1 MDSCILRQR
10 EQRDGDRTP
19 TECLASDA
27 EDLASQV
34 AETAKDLVKTCRR
47 LHNIGF
53 DALPDWGKDN
63 EYVKQG
69 YRPSTKSFQDCF
81 KSVFRWHNE
90 TGNIWTHLI
99 GFAVLVALAVFT
111 FSQSS
116 FGRVDYVGI
125 VLLISG
131 SHVAAI
137 FYAFYCHPYT
147 HLFYTGSVVILGSAC
162 ATFMLIKRFQTR
174 KYRTLRA
181 YFFLAFGLFGVI
193 PVIHILIIEGL
204 RYAIDQCAVIWMI
217 LMASSYILGVT
228 IYVVKVPECWFP
240 GKCDFWIHSHQI
252 FHVLVLCGIWLF
264 YNGLLTMAEYR
275 RMMGPSCA
283 VE

>member
-116 FGRVDYVGI
+116 FGR
-125 VLLISG
+125 
-131 SHVAAI
+131 
-137 FYAFYCHPYT
+137 
-147 HLFYTGSVVILGSAC
+147 
-162 ATFMLIKRFQTR
+162 
-174 KYRTLRA
+174 
-181 YFFLAFGLFGVI
+181 
-193 PVIHILIIEGL
+193 
-204 RYAIDQCAVIWMI
+204 
-217 LMASSYILGVT
+217 
-228 IYVVKVPECWFP
+228 
-240 GKCDFWIHSHQI
+240 
-252 FHVLVLCGIWLF
+252 
-264 YNGLLTMAEYR
+264 
-275 RMMGPSCA
+275 
-283 VE
+283 